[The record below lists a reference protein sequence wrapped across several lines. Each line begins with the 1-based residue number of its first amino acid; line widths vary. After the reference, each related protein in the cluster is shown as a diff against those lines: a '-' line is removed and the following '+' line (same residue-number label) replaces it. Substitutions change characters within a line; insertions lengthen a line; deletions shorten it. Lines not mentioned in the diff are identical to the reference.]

1 MSTRIKIWSKEAAV
15 PSVIALFSI
24 SIFAQ
29 IPHIYFLSEVVQ
41 LNKEGFLP
49 LLIAFPIFAALVLSA
64 VALLISEHLLGK
76 VRGEKD
82 RKVFR
87 YLLRGA
93 LISIALYYV
102 LQFFIVFF
110 LFQVIE
116 PIREAMPDLVV
127 DAVTLKEIVGMSLL
141 LLAAFFINP
150 PIDFVKGKKK

>member
-1 MSTRIKIWSKEAAV
+1 MSTKIRIWSKEAAV

-29 IPHIYFLSEVVQ
+29 IPHIYFLSEVVE

-76 VRGEKD
+76 VRSEKD

-102 LQFFIVFF
+102 IQFFIVFF

-116 PIREAMPDLVV
+116 PIRDAMPNLVV
-127 DAVTLKEIVGMSLL
+127 DAVTLKEIVGMVLL
-141 LLAAFFINP
+141 LIAAFFINP
-150 PIDFVKGKKK
+150 PVDFQKGKKK

>member
-1 MSTRIKIWSKEAAV
+1 MSTKIRIWSKEAAV

-29 IPHIYFLSEVVQ
+29 IPHIYFLSEVVE

-76 VRGEKD
+76 VRSEKD

-87 YLLRGA
+87 YLLRGS

-102 LQFFIVFF
+102 IQFFIVFF

-116 PIREAMPDLVV
+116 PIREAMPNLVV
-127 DAVTLKEIVGMSLL
+127 DAVTLKEIVGMALL
-141 LLAAFFINP
+141 LIAAFFINP
-150 PIDFVKGKKK
+150 PIDFQKGKKK

>member
-1 MSTRIKIWSKEAAV
+1 MSTRIRIWSKEAAV

-29 IPHIYFLSEVVQ
+29 IPHIYFLSEVVE

-76 VRGEKD
+76 VRSEKD

-102 LQFFIVFF
+102 IQFFIVFF

-116 PIREAMPDLVV
+116 PIRDAMPNLVV
-127 DAVTLKEIVGMSLL
+127 DAVTLKEIVGMVLL
-141 LLAAFFINP
+141 LIAAFFINP
-150 PIDFVKGKKK
+150 PVDFQKGKKK

>member
-1 MSTRIKIWSKEAAV
+1 MSTKIRICSKEAAV

-29 IPHIYFLSEVVQ
+29 IPHIYFLSEVVE

-76 VRGEKD
+76 VRSEKD

-102 LQFFIVFF
+102 IQFFIVFF

-116 PIREAMPDLVV
+116 PIRDAMPNLVV
-127 DAVTLKEIVGMSLL
+127 DAVTLKEIVGMVLL
-141 LLAAFFINP
+141 LIAAFFINP
-150 PIDFVKGKKK
+150 PVDFQKGKKK

>member
-1 MSTRIKIWSKEAAV
+1 MSTKIRIWSKEAAV

-29 IPHIYFLSEVVQ
+29 IPHIYFLSEVVE

-76 VRGEKD
+76 VRSEKD

-102 LQFFIVFF
+102 IQFFIVFF

-127 DAVTLKEIVGMSLL
+127 DAVTLKEIVGMALL
-141 LLAAFFINP
+141 LIAAFFINP
-150 PIDFVKGKKK
+150 PIDFQKGKKK

>member
-1 MSTRIKIWSKEAAV
+1 MSTRIRIWSKEAAV
-15 PSVIALFSI
+15 PSIIALFSI
-24 SIFAQ
+24 SNFAQ
-29 IPHIYFLSEVVQ
+29 IPHIYYLSEVVN

-49 LLIAFPIFAALVLSA
+49 LLIAFPIFSALVLSA

-76 VRGEKD
+76 VRSEKD

-87 YLLRGA
+87 YLLRGS
-93 LISIALYYV
+93 LISIAIYYV
-102 LQFFIVFF
+102 IQFFIVFF

-116 PIREAMPDLVV
+116 PIREAMPNLVV

-150 PIDFVKGKKK
+150 PIDFQKGKKK

>member
-1 MSTRIKIWSKEAAV
+1 MSTKIRIWSKEAAV

-29 IPHIYFLSEVVQ
+29 IPHIYFLSEVVE

-76 VRGEKD
+76 VRSEKD

-102 LQFFIVFF
+102 IQFFIVFF

-116 PIREAMPDLVV
+116 PIRDAMPNLVV
-127 DAVTLKEIVGMSLL
+127 DAVTLKEIVGMLL
-141 LLAAFFINP
+141 LLIAAFFINP
-150 PIDFVKGKKK
+150 PVDFQKGKKK

>member
-1 MSTRIKIWSKEAAV
+1 MSTKIRIWSKEAAV

-150 PIDFVKGKKK
+150 PIDFQKGKKK

>member
-1 MSTRIKIWSKEAAV
+1 MSTKIRIWSKEAAV
-15 PSVIALFSI
+15 PSIIALFSI

-29 IPHIYFLSEVVQ
+29 IPHIYFLSEVVE

-76 VRGEKD
+76 VRSEKD

-87 YLLRGA
+87 YLLRGS
-93 LISIALYYV
+93 LISITLYYV
-102 LQFFIVFF
+102 IQFFIVFF

-116 PIREAMPDLVV
+116 PIREAMPNLVV
-127 DAVTLKEIVGMSLL
+127 DAVTLKEIVGMVLL
-141 LLAAFFINP
+141 LIAAFFINP
-150 PIDFVKGKKK
+150 PIDFQKGKKK

>member
-1 MSTRIKIWSKEAAV
+1 MSTKIRIWSKEAAV

-49 LLIAFPIFAALVLSA
+49 LLIAFPIFSALVLSA

-76 VRGEKD
+76 VRSEKD

-87 YLLRGA
+87 YLLRGS
-93 LISIALYYV
+93 LISIAIYYV
-102 LQFFIVFF
+102 IQFFIVFF

-116 PIREAMPDLVV
+116 PIREAMPDLAV
-127 DAVTLKEIVGMSLL
+127 DDVTLKEIVGMSLL

-150 PIDFVKGKKK
+150 PIDFQKGKKK